1 MLHRYEMRPL
11 PKTTATSLVGPGRTV
26 LDSALPWPELSRLA
40 KADQRARDPVYGA
53 HRWWARRPPAVMRG
67 LILAAVLPEGTSSND
82 FWSAFANPNTFLT
95 GLLAYDPFAGG
106 GSTLVEARRLGAN
119 VAGCDVD
126 PLATL
131 ITNFELAPPP
141 KEDLAIASAALLTYV
156 TERAETLYPGVKGNP
171 LHYFYL
177 RDVSCPKCS
186 HTGPLYRNLIIARD
200 LNRVGAVVRD
210 SPITAFCPKCFEV
223 HNLTEPDQTILHC
236 CDEEHSLYQGTF
248 STSRYTCPDCSRRWT
263 HTDLRTGVA
272 PRRLLAIEET
282 VEGGRRIIRAPLEA
296 DSKALEQARLRR
308 IQLADELAL
317 PKEDFAAQRHEAR
330 PRSYG
335 VVSPLTLF
343 SDRQL
348 ICLGSAFQWIQTADI
363 SDSVRLGL
371 TLAMSNALATN
382 NLLCGYA
389 TDYGRLSALFSIR
402 SYSMPALS
410 VELAPLH
417 PDAGRGTFPRILQ
430 RVARST
436 AKSAR
441 RHIWNPETNEPER
454 VQLNF
459 APDPMPAAVQCV
471 SAANALIS
479 PESVD
484 LCITDPP
491 YFDYIFYS
499 ELSEF
504 HRLWLGLPLT
514 DSPLLPNLS
523 DGPVASYAS
532 DLGACLRATLPALR
546 PGRPLTFTYH
556 AATFEAWE
564 AVGLGLD
571 SAKLAITAL
580 WPLRND
586 AQMGVHSS
594 KGNCEWDV
602 VLVTRPLDQCTRQPH
617 RIRFE
622 DWDNEA
628 ARHGLKFSTADEHN
642 VRSALEMAASRF
654 AHYQTENS

>member
-1 MLHRYEMRPL
+1 MRPW
-11 PKTTATSLVGPGRTV
+11 PKTSAAPIVGPGRTV
-26 LDSALPWPELSRLA
+26 LDSGLPWPELSRLA
-40 KADQRARDPVYGA
+40 KADQRARDPIYGA

-67 LILAAVLPEGTSSND
+67 LVLAAALPEGTSENEY
-82 FWSAFANPNTFLT
+82 WSAFADPTTFLS
-95 GLLAYDPFAGG
+95 GLSAYDPFAGG
-106 GSTLVEARRLGAN
+106 GSTLVEARRLGAD

-141 KEDLAIASAALLTYV
+141 NEDLATASDRLLAHV
-156 TERAETLYPGVKGNP
+156 AKRAEHLYPGVKGRP

-177 RDVSCPKCS
+177 RDVSCPECS
-186 HTGPLYRNLIIARD
+186 HTGPLYRSLIIARD
-200 LNRVGAVVRD
+200 LDRVGAVVRS
-210 SPITAFCPKCFEV
+210 SPITAFCPKCFAI
-223 HNLTEPDQTILHC
+223 HNLTTANQAALNC
-236 CDEEHSLYQGTF
+236 CDDEHSLNQGTF
-248 STSRYTCPDCSRRWT
+248 SAARYACPKCDRRWT

-272 PRRLLAIEET
+272 PRRLIGVEET
-282 VEGGRRIIRAPLEA
+282 VEGGRRIIRAPLEI
-296 DSKALEQARLRR
+296 DSDALEQASLRR
-308 IQLADELAL
+308 IQLAGELAL
-317 PKEDFAAQRHEAR
+317 PTEDFAEQRLEPRA
-330 PRSYG
+330 RSYG
-335 VVSPLTLF
+335 IVSPLSVF

-348 ICLGSAFQWIQTADI
+348 ICLGAAFQWIKTADI
-363 SDSVRLGL
+363 SDSVRHGL
-371 TLAMSNALATN
+371 NLAMSNALATN

-402 SYSMPALS
+402 SYSMPALG

-417 PDAGRGTFPRILQ
+417 PDAGRGTLPRNLK

-441 RHIWNPETNEPER
+441 RHIWSLETNKPER
-454 VQLNF
+454 VQLDF
-459 APDPMPAAVQCV
+459 APDPMPRAVNCV
-471 SAANALIS
+471 SAANAPLRPS
-479 PESVD
+479 SVD
-484 LCITDPP
+484 ICITDPP

-504 HRLWLGLPLT
+504 HRLWLNLPLT
-514 DSPLLPNLS
+514 DHPLLPNLS
-523 DGPVASYAS
+523 DGPVSSYAS

-564 AVGLGLD
+564 AAGLGLD
-571 SAKLAITAL
+571 AAKLVITAL

-602 VLVTRPLDQCTRQPH
+602 VLVCRPLDECTRQPH
-617 RIRFE
+617 DIRFE
-622 DWDNEA
+622 DWADEA
-628 ARHGLKFSTADEHN
+628 ARHDLKFSAADEQN
-642 VRSALEMAASRF
+642 VRNALVMAVSRF
-654 AHYQTENS
+654 AHYQVDSKATNQG